1 MRVLNKQEEQ
11 MPELPFF
18 DTIPANVL
26 TTSSVTVSAGPN
38 GIGSNTGIIHSA
50 ADQDWFRISLRAGE
64 LYQFQLNS
72 TSGVDPTLALH
83 DAAGVQVAF
92 DDDSGPG
99 LDSLLTYRSQT
110 GGTYYL
116 DAGGFGSSV
125 GSYSVVAREVPESG
139 PSYAS
144 VGINASFQ
152 GDIQDTPD
160 QDSINVSL
168 VAGQNYIFD
177 VHGTTLSDPTLAL
190 RNSAGVQVAF
200 NDDGGPGLDS
210 RIEFT
215 PAVSGAYSFDVGGFG
230 ASTGQYTLSTR
241 IDDVADDVDTTD
253 SVAVG
258 GSRSGTINS
267 AADEDWFGVSLVA
280 GQSYI
285 FDAHGVGLS
294 DPTLALRNSAGAQ
307 VSFNDDG
314 GPGLDSRIE
323 FTAGSS
329 GMYFLDVGGFS
340 ANTGSYTLS
349 TRVDDVSDDVNS
361 IDTIAVNGVRS
372 GTINSAT
379 DQDFFQIFLAA
390 GQAYTFDAVGVGLS
404 DPTLAVRNSAG
415 TQLAFND
422 DSGGTLNSHVNFTA
436 PSNGTY
442 YLDVG
447 GFGAGTGTYNLFG

>member
-1 MRVLNKQEEQ
+1 

-18 DTIPANVL
+18 DTIPASVL

-50 ADQDWFRISLRAGE
+50 GDQDWFRISLRAGE

-72 TSGVDPTLALH
+72 TSGVDPTLALRN
-83 DAAGVQVAF
+83 AAGVQVAF

-99 LDSLLTYRSQT
+99 LNSLLTFRSPT

-116 DAGGFGSSV
+116 DAGGFASSV
-125 GSYSVVAREVPESG
+125 GSYSVVAREVPATTA
-139 PSYAS
+139 SYAS
-144 VGINASFQ
+144 VGINTSVQ
-152 GDIQDTPD
+152 GDIQDTND
-160 QDSINVSL
+160 QDYFKVSL
-168 VAGQNYIFD
+168 VAGQSYIFD

-190 RNSAGVQVAF
+190 RNSAGSQLAF

-215 PAVSGAYSFDVGGFG
+215 PGERSITSRCRWVRRQHRSIYAFD
-230 ASTGQYTLSTR
+230 ADRRR
-241 IDDVADDVDTTD
+241 IGRRQLDRHHCRNGV
-253 SVAVG
+253 
-258 GSRSGTINS
+258 RSGISTALPIRT
-267 AADEDWFGVSLVA
+267 WFGVSLIA

-294 DPTLALRNSAGAQ
+294 DTTLALHDNAGAQ
-307 VSFNDDG
+307 LAFNDDG
-314 GPGLDSRIE
+314 GPGLNSQIK
-323 FTAGSS
+323 FTAGSG

-349 TRVDDVSDDVNS
+349 TRVDDVADDIYTTDS
-361 IDTIAVNGVRS
+361 IAVNGVRS

-390 GQAYTFDAVGVGLS
+390 GQTYTFDAVGVGLS

-422 DSGGTLNSHVNFTA
+422 DSGGTLNSHVNFTVPSTA
-436 PSNGTY
+436 PSIDTY
-442 YLDVG
+442 YLGSRAPDLIPAS
-447 GFGAGTGTYNLFG
+447 FPIT